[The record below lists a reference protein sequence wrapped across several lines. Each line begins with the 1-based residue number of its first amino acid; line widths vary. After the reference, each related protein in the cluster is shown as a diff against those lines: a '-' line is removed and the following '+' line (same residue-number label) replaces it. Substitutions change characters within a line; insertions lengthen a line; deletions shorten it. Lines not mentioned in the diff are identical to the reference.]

1 MLAAIANSIDPFLR
15 LIKTV
20 LCPVILR
27 VVLLQFGRFAIL
39 AYGLAVLS
47 QPRIGLRQIVM
58 CLRIVTIIFEI
69 LLVSCDGLLILRFG
83 LFSLAQRLITQ
94 SEPEV
99 ALRKIRI
106 EYDCL
111 LKRLNRFIVLVVPV
125 EFLSFFQLLA
135 GLGAISG

>member
-1 MLAAIANSIDPFLR
+1 
-15 LIKTV
+15 
-20 LCPVILR
+20 
-27 VVLLQFGRFAIL
+27 
-39 AYGLAVLS
+39 
-47 QPRIGLRQIVM
+47 M

-83 LFSLAQRLITQ
+83 LFSLAQRLVTQ

-106 EYDCL
+106 EFDCL

-125 EFLSFFQLLA
+125 KFLSFFQLLA
-135 GLGAISG
+135 GPGAIPGEIVGHFCRSRTIIRALLTTALTTRGKYQKPDSAD